1 MTQFRELPVFRY
13 VEEVASPNPTPG
25 GGSVAA
31 LCGALGAALS
41 AMVAGITLKRE
52 KFKDAWNSMEK
63 VKGEAEELSE
73 IFLRLAEDDSKAYLR
88 VLAAYGLPKGTEAE
102 KAARQANLQE
112 AFKKA
117 AEVPLQ
123 TLRVV
128 ERLMRG
134 VEKTIKEGNPNAL
147 NDAGAAA
154 YIARAAGIIAL
165 QNIRTNLFNIRD
177 ASFVREYE
185 EETRELMENIDGL
198 FSRADAMVRERL
210 P

>member
-63 VKGEAEELSE
+63 IRGEAEELSE

>member
-63 VKGEAEELSE
+63 IRGEAEELSE

-165 QNIRTNLFNIRD
+165 QNIQTNLFNIRD

-185 EETRELMENIDGL
+185 EGTRELMENIDGL
-198 FSRADAMVRERL
+198 FFRADAMVRERL